1 MRALVTGG
9 AGFIGS
15 HLTEALLAAGREV
28 VVLDDLSTG
37 QLGNLAGVAGHPRL
51 EVVAGSVTDETLVRK
66 LVTGADL
73 VYHLA
78 AAVGVRLILDRPVA
92 TIETNIMGTETILR
106 AALEGRPRVVLASTS
121 EVYGKNDRVPLSED
135 DDRLLGPTTK
145 SRWSY
150 ACSKAI
156 DEFLGLAYHREHGLP
171 VTIVRFFNTIGP
183 RQTGRYGMVV
193 PRFVRQ
199 ALDGGPITVYGD
211 GCQSRCFTDV
221 EDTVRATIALSLAP
235 AAVGEVFNVGTTHE
249 LTIRT
254 LAERVRAL
262 AGSDSPIVLVPYD
275 EAYQP
280 GFEDLHRRVPDI
292 RKAERVVGYRPRVP
306 LDETLQRVIG
316 HLREHRPQLG
326 RRAPPRVRCLGRL
339 AQAAPVDQEPLGL
352 RGPDLLAG
360 PPRAGAGGPLG
371 AGIRPLLPPLG
382 GRVPDQRRGGRRARP
397 GAPAEAA
404 PPRRLGPPARGDRA
418 GGVGSAS

>member
-1 MRALVTGG
+1 VRALITGG

-15 HLTEALLAAGREV
+15 HLAEALLAAGHEV
-28 VVLDDLSTG
+28 VILDDLSTG
-37 QLGNLAGVAGHPRL
+37 RIENLAAVKSHSRL
-51 EVVAGSVTDETLVRK
+51 ELNTGSVTDETLVRK
-66 LVTGADL
+66 LVAGADV

-78 AAVGVRLILDRPVA
+78 AAVGVRLILDRPVG
-92 TIETNIMGTETILR
+92 TIETNIVGTETVLR
-106 AALEGRPRVVLASTS
+106 AAREGRPRVVLASTS
-121 EVYGKNDRVPLSED
+121 EVYGKNDRVPLSEE
-135 DDRLLGPTTK
+135 DDRVLGPTTK

-156 DEFLGLAYHREHGLP
+156 DEFLGLAYHREYQLP

-211 GCQSRCFTDV
+211 GHQSRCFTDV

-249 LTIRT
+249 LTIGA

-262 AGSDSPIVLVPYD
+262 AGSDSPIVLVSYE

-280 GFEDLHRRVPDI
+280 GFEDLRRRVPDI
-292 RKAERVVGYRPRVP
+292 RKAERVAGYRPRVS
-306 LDETLQRVIG
+306 LDETLTRVIE
-316 HLREHRPQLG
+316 HLR
-326 RRAPPRVRCLGRL
+326 
-339 AQAAPVDQEPLGL
+339 DT
-352 RGPDLLAG
+352 
-360 PPRAGAGGPLG
+360 
-371 AGIRPLLPPLG
+371 
-382 GRVPDQRRGGRRARP
+382 GRV
-397 GAPAEAA
+397 
-404 PPRRLGPPARGDRA
+404 
-418 GGVGSAS
+418 